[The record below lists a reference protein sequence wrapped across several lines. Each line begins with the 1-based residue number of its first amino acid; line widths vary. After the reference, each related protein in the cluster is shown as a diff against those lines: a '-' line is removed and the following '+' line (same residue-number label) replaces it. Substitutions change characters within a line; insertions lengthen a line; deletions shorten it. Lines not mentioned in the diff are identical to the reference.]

1 MQLTKTGALMVI
13 GNEEG
18 LLEYE
23 RTGIVLDAAVSSQLL
38 INIFEH
44 NTPLHDG
51 AIIIVEDRI
60 TAATCYLPLSDNME
74 LSKDLGTRH
83 RAGVGISEVSDSVTL
98 IVSEETGSIS
108 IAKGGELYR
117 NLDTESVRNHLEL
130 LNQEDGKKKDERR
143 QKDGKRKK
151 KNTEKKT
158 SSGNVKSGKSSDNRK
173 EADSN
178 ER

>member
-1 MQLTKTGALMVI
+1 MDCLISKQV
-13 GNEEG
+13 
-18 LLEYE
+18 LE
-23 RTGIVLDAAVSSQLL
+23 Q
-38 INIFEH
+38 IFEH

-51 AIIIVEDRI
+51 AIIVRGDRI
-60 TAATCYLPLSDNME
+60 VSATCYLPLSDNME

-117 NLDTESVRNHLEL
+117 NLDTESVRKHLEL
-130 LNQEDGKKKDERR
+130 LSQDDVKKKDERR
-143 QKDGKRKK
+143 LKDSKRRRKSTKK
-151 KNTEKKT
+151 STGKKT
-158 SSGNVKSGKSSDNRK
+158 DSNNIKNGRSSDNRK
-173 EADSN
+173 EADSD